1 MVVHQV
7 WNKLK
12 GEDKVLS
19 VWVFI

>member
-12 GEDKVLS
+12 SEDNVLP